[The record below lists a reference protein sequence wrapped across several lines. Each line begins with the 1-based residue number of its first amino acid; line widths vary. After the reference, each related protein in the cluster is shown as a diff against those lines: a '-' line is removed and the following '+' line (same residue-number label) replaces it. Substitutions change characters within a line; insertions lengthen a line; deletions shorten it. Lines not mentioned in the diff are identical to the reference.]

1 MERPMQR
8 ILIVYAMTRGWT
20 GRIVDRMAADLR
32 GMGLHPSVYQAEE
45 AGGLDLDAFDGVL
58 LAGSVHFGRHQRV
71 LEDFARDHAGD
82 LTLLPSAFLS
92 VCGALAGS
100 WPGCHAEAAKYRED
114 FARRTGWRPEMSW
127 SVAGR
132 VAYTEYP
139 LPLRL
144 VMQFI
149 SWRTGR
155 PTDTSRDW
163 EFTDWMEVERLAR
176 AFGWAVRE
184 AARPATVPVEWGTSA
199 GRSERDDTAAE
210 PRAGRSVAWAERVR
224 SEGWA
229 AGIGWPDG

>member
-1 MERPMQR
+1 MQR
-8 ILIVYAMTRGWT
+8 ILIVYATTRGWT
-20 GRIVDRMAADLR
+20 GRIVDRMAAELR
-32 GMGLHPSVYQAEE
+32 AMGLHPSLYQAEE
-45 AGGLDLDAFDGVL
+45 VDGLDLRAFDGVL

-71 LEDFARDHAGD
+71 LEEFAREHAGD
-82 LTLLPSAFLS
+82 LNNLPSAFLS

-100 WPGCHAEAAKYRED
+100 WPGAHAEAAKYRED
-114 FARRTGWRPEMSW
+114 FARRTAWRPEMSW

-132 VAYTEYP
+132 IAYTKYP

-176 AFGWAVRE
+176 AFGWAVQDAGE
-184 AARPATVPVEWGTSA
+184 PASAPVEGETSA
-199 GRSERDDTAAE
+199 SRSERDGPPAE
-210 PRAGRSVAWAERVR
+210 RWAGGSAAWAERVR

>member
-1 MERPMQR
+1 MQR
-8 ILIVYAMTRGWT
+8 ILIVYATTRGWT
-20 GRIVDRMAADLR
+20 GRIVDRMAAEFR

-71 LEDFARDHAGD
+71 LEDFAREHAGD

-100 WPGCHAEAAKYRED
+100 WPGCHAEAAKHRED
-114 FARRTGWRPEMSW
+114 FARRTAWRPEMSW

-132 VAYTEYP
+132 IAYTRYP
-139 LPLRL
+139 FPLRL

-163 EFTDWMEVERLAR
+163 EFTDWLEVERLAH
-176 AFGWAVRE
+176 AFGWAVQEVGTRE
-184 AARPATVPVEWGTSA
+184 AERPAAGSA
-199 GRSERDDTAAE
+199 GGSTRRLTTA
-210 PRAGRSVAWAERVR
+210 
-224 SEGWA
+224 
-229 AGIGWPDG
+229 

>member
-1 MERPMQR
+1 MQR
-8 ILIVYAMTRGWT
+8 ILIVYATTRGWT
-20 GRIVDRMAADLR
+20 GRIVDRMATELR
-32 GMGLHPSVYQAEE
+32 AMGLYPSVYQAEE
-45 AGGLDLDAFDGVL
+45 VDGLKLDAFDGVL

-71 LEDFARDHAGD
+71 LEEFARTHAAD
-82 LTLLPSAFLS
+82 LTLRPSAFLS
-92 VCGALAGS
+92 VCGAMAGT
-100 WPGCHAEAAKYRED
+100 WPGRYAEAEKYRED

-132 VAYTEYP
+132 VAYTKYP
-139 LPLRL
+139 FPLRL

-163 EFTDWMEVERLAR
+163 EFTDWLEVERLAR

-184 AARPATVPVEWGTSA
+184 KDGRDGQDGRDGREHARRNGREPAV
-199 GRSERDDTAAE
+199 R
-210 PRAGRSVAWAERVR
+210 WAERVR